1 MQLITK
7 LFTILTA
14 AVIIVSCNSKTDVQK
29 QVKEKQNQIE
39 KLKKEHDAIDKNI
52 AKLEAEIIKL
62 DPSYAKVEKAK
73 LVTIA
78 TITAGNFKHEI
89 DLQGKID
96 ADNISYVAPPNGQGG
111 VVTAVYVKQGQFVNK
126 GQTLLQL
133 DPMTLRQQ
141 IEPLKVQLA
150 TARDIYTRR
159 QNLWKQGIGSEVELI
174 SARTQVEGLEKNIAT
189 LQKQISLFTVTAP
202 NSGVADVVNI
212 RVGEMFVGAN
222 AAGPQIR
229 IVNNSQLKA
238 VAQVPENYLTK
249 VNVGNLVDVYLP
261 DVNKTIK
268 AKVTVAGKQIDP
280 LSRAFYVEVRLPASK
295 DLKPNQIAVVKIQDY
310 AASNTITIPMNTL
323 QNDEKG
329 KFVMVA
335 VNEKGKLRAHKRPIV
350 IGQLNDND
358 LEVLSGLKEGD
369 QLITD
374 GFQTL
379 YDGQLITTQVK

>member
-39 KLKKEHDAIDKNI
+39 KLKKEHDEIDKNI

-280 LSRAFYVEVRLPASK
+280 LSRAFYVEVRLPSSK

-335 VNEKGKLRAHKRPIV
+335 VNENGKLRAHKRPIV

>member
-14 AVIIVSCNSKTDVQK
+14 AVIIVSCESKTDVQK
-29 QVKEKQNQIE
+29 QVKEKQSKIE
-39 KLKKEHDAIDKNI
+39 KLKKDQEAIDKDI

-62 DPSYAKVEKAK
+62 DPSLAKVEKAK

-78 TITAGNFKHEI
+78 GITTGNFKHEI

-280 LSRAFYVEVRLPASK
+280 LSRAFYVEVRLPSSK

-335 VNEKGKLRAHKRPIV
+335 VNENGKLRAHKRPIV

>member
-14 AVIIVSCNSKTDVQK
+14 AVIIVSCESKTDVQK
-29 QVKEKQNQIE
+29 QVKEKQSKIE
-39 KLKKEHDAIDKNI
+39 KLKKDQEAIDKDI

-62 DPSYAKVEKAK
+62 DPSLAKVEKAK

-78 TITAGNFKHEI
+78 AITTGNFKHEI

-249 VNVGNLVDVYLP
+249 VNVGNPVDVYLP

-280 LSRAFYVEVRLPASK
+280 LSRAFYVEVRLPSSK
-295 DLKPNQIAVVKIQDY
+295 DLKPNQVAVVKIQDY
-310 AASNTITIPMNTL
+310 AASNTVTIPMNTL

-335 VNEKGKLRAHKRPIV
+335 VNENGKLRARKRPIV
-350 IGQLNDND
+350 IGQLNDNE

>member
-14 AVIIVSCNSKTDVQK
+14 AVIIVSCESKTDVQK
-29 QVKEKQNQIE
+29 QVKEKQSKIE
-39 KLKKEHDAIDKNI
+39 KLKKDQEAIDKDI

-62 DPSYAKVEKAK
+62 DPSLAKVEKAK

-249 VNVGNLVDVYLP
+249 VNVGNPVDVYLP

-280 LSRAFYVEVRLPASK
+280 LSRAFYVEVRLPSSK
-295 DLKPNQIAVVKIQDY
+295 DLKPNQVAVVKIQDY
-310 AASNTITIPMNTL
+310 AASNTVTIPMNTL

-335 VNEKGKLRAHKRPIV
+335 VNENGKLRARKRPIV
-350 IGQLNDND
+350 IGQLNDNE